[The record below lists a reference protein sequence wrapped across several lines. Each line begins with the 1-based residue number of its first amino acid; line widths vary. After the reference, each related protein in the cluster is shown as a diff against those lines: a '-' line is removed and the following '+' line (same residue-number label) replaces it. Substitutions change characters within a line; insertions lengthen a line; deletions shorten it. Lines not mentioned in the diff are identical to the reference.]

1 LQPSTDVTQLL
12 IQWNSGDASALEAMM
27 PLVYRELQR
36 IAHRYLQRESQN
48 HTLQTTALV
57 NEAYLKLIDQTRVN
71 WQNRSQFYAVAAQAM
86 RRILIDHARE
96 RLAGKRGGGAAEISL
111 DGGTIDVSDGHSEE
125 LLMLDEAL
133 KKLAAFDPER
143 SRIVELKYFGGL
155 SNQET
160 ADALQISE
168 RTVER
173 HWRVAKAWLYKELS
187 ARN

>member
-1 LQPSTDVTQLL
+1 LQPASDVTQLL

-36 IAHRYLQRESQN
+36 IAHRYLQRESHN

-71 WQNRSQFYAVAAQAM
+71 WQNRSQFYAVAAQVM

-133 KKLAAFDPER
+133 KKLTAFDPER

-187 ARN
+187 TTN